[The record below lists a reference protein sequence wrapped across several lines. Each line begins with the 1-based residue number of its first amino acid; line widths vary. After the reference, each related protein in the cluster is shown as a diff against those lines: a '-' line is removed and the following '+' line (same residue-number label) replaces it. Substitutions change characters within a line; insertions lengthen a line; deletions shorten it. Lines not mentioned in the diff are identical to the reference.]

1 MAYAI
6 GVIGSNFGDEGKG
19 LMTDYFCHQ
28 SIAKKE
34 KCIVV
39 CHNGGSQRGH
49 TVTCADKLY
58 QHTFRHLGS
67 GTLAGADTYWSKDF
81 ILNPMMFRKEH
92 EDLVSRGYETK
103 IYVHKN
109 CRVSTPYDMMLNQII
124 EDSRGENRHGSC
136 GMGIWETVQRYENYD
151 YADTFMT
158 IEELFNVPIKDVYNM
173 LTTIRD
179 EYVFHRLEENGIP
192 CVPKDWEGVL
202 NKDYLSAFVT
212 DLTYMYANVKV
223 VPDDMFLNDYD
234 CIVFENGQGLLLDQN
249 ISGYGENTTPS
260 NTGCRNILDICNNL
274 NIERGLLCY
283 VSRTYLTRH
292 GNGRFD
298 EECAKEEISL
308 NIKPDM
314 TNVANPFQGKLRYG
328 KLSEESLALRVQED
342 SKGINTYIWETA
354 LAITHCNENEI
365 DLEYLYENN
374 VVDKIYTSNGQT
386 YFSVEEYR

>member
-1 MAYAI
+1 
-6 GVIGSNFGDEGKG
+6 
-19 LMTDYFCHQ
+19 
-28 SIAKKE
+28 
-34 KCIVV
+34 
-39 CHNGGSQRGH
+39 
-49 TVTCADKLY
+49 
-58 QHTFRHLGS
+58 
-67 GTLAGADTYWSKDF
+67 
-81 ILNPMMFRKEH
+81 
-92 EDLVSRGYETK
+92 
-103 IYVHKN
+103 
-109 CRVSTPYDMMLNQII
+109 
-124 EDSRGENRHGSC
+124 
-136 GMGIWETVQRYENYD
+136 
-151 YADTFMT
+151 MT